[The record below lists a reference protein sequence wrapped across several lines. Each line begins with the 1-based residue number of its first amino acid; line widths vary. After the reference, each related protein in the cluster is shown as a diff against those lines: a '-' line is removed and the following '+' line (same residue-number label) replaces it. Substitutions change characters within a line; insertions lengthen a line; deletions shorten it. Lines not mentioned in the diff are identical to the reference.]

1 MDTNAP
7 AQPAWHITPG
17 TYLASRPAEYET
29 PALPTSKYLTM
40 RDGCR
45 LAIDVH
51 LPHNGPDTAATGP
64 FPTIVIFTPYYR
76 RIRTTPGSDVENCP
90 NIAVYRDLFVPRG
103 YALVVVDVRGTG
115 ASFGTR
121 DSFRSP
127 SERADSAEVADWI
140 VRQPW
145 SDETIGAT
153 GISYLGA
160 ASDFLAATGHSSVKA
175 IAPLFSV
182 WDTYTD
188 NYFPGGIQLTA
199 LTRSYDDLM
208 IALDHDRRDL
218 QKNFAS
224 WSHPD
229 FHGPQP
235 VDDDPRGTLLAQA
248 VHQHLGNFRQVD
260 FMPEFRFREE
270 PLPYDPT
277 FSSATFS
284 PCSLADKIPDDV
296 AVYSVS
302 GWFDGAGYMNGA
314 ISRYLTLAGNPR
326 HLMLGPWD
334 HGARI
339 DISPWRKDET
349 PDPAWWGDVLRFFDH
364 YLIGRDTG
372 LDAESPIH
380 YYSLRDEKWHAA
392 PTWPP
397 VDQQQALHLAAD
409 QHLSQ
414 SDPQQLGSAE
424 DTYQVDFSTGT
435 GTDTRYERIA
445 AVDARDYYTTWQGR
459 TDDMLSYTSDPLP
472 APVALAGHAIAD
484 LWISATEPDA
494 ALFVYLTEIE
504 ADGTHRYVTE
514 GLLRLLHRREAP
526 APPHYRT
533 TWPYRTFRRDDAE
546 PLTPDE
552 PEHIRIPLL
561 PTAWQFATGSRIRL
575 SIAGSDADHSTQIP
589 HGRPPTL
596 TVLRDS
602 SHPSK
607 LHLPISTNPHT
618 SPA

>member
-1 MDTNAP
+1 MGNKAP
-7 AQPAWHITPG
+7 ARPAWHIAPG
-17 TYLASRPAEYET
+17 EYLASRPTEYEV
-29 PALPTSKYLTM
+29 PAQPWSEYLTM

-45 LAIDVH
+45 LAVDVH
-51 LPHNGPDTAATGP
+51 LPHSGPEVAAGP
-64 FPTIVIFTPYYR
+64 FPTIAVFTPYFR
-76 RIRTTPGSDVENCP
+76 RTRTTPGSAVENCP

-127 SERADSAEVADWI
+127 RERADSAEVADWI

-145 SDETIGAT
+145 SDGTLGAT

-160 ASDFLAATGHSSVKA
+160 ASDFLAATGHPAVKA

-182 WDTYTD
+182 WDTYAD
-188 NYFPGGIQLTA
+188 NYFPGGIQLKA
-199 LTRSYDDLM
+199 LTRSYDELM
-208 IALDHDRRDL
+208 VALDHDRRDL
-218 QKNFAS
+218 QKNFAY

-235 VDDDPRGTLLAQA
+235 VDDDPGGELLARA
-248 VHQHLGNFRQVD
+248 IREHLGNFRQVD

-277 FSSATFS
+277 FSSAAFS
-284 PCSLADKIPDDV
+284 PYSLAEKIPDDV

-314 ISRYLTLAGNPR
+314 ISRYLTLADNPR
-326 HLMLGPWD
+326 HLLLGPWD

-339 DISPWRKDET
+339 DISPWREDEA

-364 YLIGRDTG
+364 YLAGRETG
-372 LDAESPIH
+372 LEAESPVH
-380 YYSLRDEKWHAA
+380 YYSMHDEQWHA
-392 PTWPP
+392 TTSWPP
-397 VDQQQALHLAAD
+397 IDDQQTFSLAAG
-409 QHLSQ
+409 H
-414 SDPQQLGSAE
+414 QLAETAAGTADGSAA
-424 DTYQVDFSTGT
+424 DTHQVDFSTGT
-435 GTDTRYERIA
+435 GTATRYERIA
-445 AVDARDYYTTWQGR
+445 AVDARTYYATWQGR
-459 TDDMLSYTSDPLP
+459 TDDMLSYTSDPLT
-472 APVALAGHAIAD
+472 APLALAGHAIAD

-494 ALFVYLTEIE
+494 ALFAYLTEIE

-526 APPHYRT
+526 APPNYRT
-533 TWPYRTFRRDDAE
+533 TWPYRTFRREDAE
-546 PLTPDE
+546 PLTPGE
-552 PEHIRIPLL
+552 PERIRLPLL

-575 SIAGSDADHSTQIP
+575 SITGADADHCAQVP
-589 HGRPPTL
+589 HGRPPEL

-602 SHPSK
+602 NHVST
-607 LHLPISTNPHT
+607 LHLPAST
-618 SPA
+618 SRD